1 MFNIGFGELVLILII
16 ALVVFGPGK
25 LPEISRALGKSVR
38 EFRQAADT
46 FSKEMMSETE
56 DTRQAV
62 RTVTDTAAETKKEIT
77 VAAEETKQAFIAP
90 KKDITA
96 VAEETKQAFTEPLT
110 QVKPVKT
117 AVTKENGTHE

>member
-77 VAAEETKQAFIAP
+77 VAAEETKQAF
-90 KKDITA
+90 
-96 VAEETKQAFTEPLT
+96 TEPLT